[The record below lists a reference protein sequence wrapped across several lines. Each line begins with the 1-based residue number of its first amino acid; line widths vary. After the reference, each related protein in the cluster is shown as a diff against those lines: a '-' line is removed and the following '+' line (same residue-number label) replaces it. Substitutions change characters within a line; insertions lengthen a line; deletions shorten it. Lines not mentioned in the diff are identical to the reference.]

1 MSQHKQEL
9 GGRREQ
15 GVDKKVDTA
24 PQAQRGGETERR
36 EVDFPMH
43 VAELKNARLFIM
55 FLKYSDENDE

>member
-1 MSQHKQEL
+1 M
-9 GGRREQ
+9 
-15 GVDKKVDTA
+15 DTA

-55 FLKYSDENDE
+55 FLKYSDENNNDMLC